1 MIFTPC
7 GGRPASRVIEV
18 PSSVRLD
25 PPPHPSW
32 PHRRR
37 TDAFVQKTDLA
48 PWPAPGTARGPLA
61 WSDEEHA
68 AFIRDNNIIFPGP
81 TPESEPQPEARL
93 EALNEAIESGLIEVV
108 IEAFESGAIRRKK
121 PGRKQE
127 ALGAR
132 PTGRLRTQCLTKARG
147 NARAAMTAFIDR
159 VKKGMS
165 KRALESGSADTTAER
180 RWYAADG
187 TAWAASPPRAAKII
201 SAFNIKRRR
210 FQQNS
215 SL

>member
-7 GGRPASRVIEV
+7 GGRPASRVIDRS
-18 PSSVRLD
+18 PSSVR
-25 PPPHPSW
+25 PSIR
-32 PHRRR
+32 PRILPGR
-37 TDAFVQKTDLA
+37 TDEEADAFVQKTDLA
-48 PWPAPGTARGPLA
+48 PWPAPGTAARGQLA

-81 TPESEPQPEARL
+81 TPKSEPQPEARL

-121 PGRKQE
+121 PGRKQGK
-127 ALGAR
+127 LLAR
-132 PTGRLRTQCLTKARG
+132 ASDREIAHECLTKARG

-180 RWYAADG
+180 RWYAVREPRG
-187 TAWAASPPRAAKII
+187 RSPRV
-201 SAFNIKRRR
+201 RRK
-210 FQQNS
+210 
-215 SL
+215 